1 MDALSLASFEE
12 RAALSEARLAILES
26 KLAGGQGGGSAAS
39 HADLQ
44 ALRATLVEARKEA
57 AQAAA
62 REQALEEENA
72 KLKYQI
78 VHLKR
83 AAAVQ

>member
-1 MDALSLASFEE
+1 MCLCASASWCIWEP
-12 RAALSEARLAILES
+12 LCQARG

-57 AQAAA
+57 AQVGNNGLQHA
-62 REQALEEENA
+62 RMEGK
-72 KLKYQI
+72 KLYP
-78 VHLKR
+78 
-83 AAAVQ
+83 